1 MDILG
6 HSVPCVSVL
15 TVKGVCTTLL
25 THVPAI
31 DALIFLCISSVCPWD
46 KNWCILLAAPTANK
60 ITRLRVALRHYILVP
75 NRKTGGKKA
84 FVSLKGSVQPGTC
97 GLEEQF

>member
-1 MDILG
+1 MHSYFSADLQFVLG
-6 HSVPCVSVL
+6 
-15 TVKGVCTTLL
+15 TK
-25 THVPAI
+25 
-31 DALIFLCISSVCPWD
+31 
-46 KNWCILLAAPTANK
+46 KWCILLAAPTANK